1 MPLLLKLVHGNAT
14 SIGKMIQEFQTYW
27 IEYVKINGL
36 DHLRK
41 TISKKQCIKKMKE
54 IATKGPNEKL
64 GKICYT
70 VNADVLEKYGI
81 ADLELGCGLTYPVPK
96 ETVLSNETK
105 ENGMDSTENVMDS
118 TGNVIHDDSV
128 MSDTSKNDGD
138 NLQNQN
144 VDKIPNDVSIPA
156 ENKMEVD

>member
-70 VNADVLEKYGI
+70 ANADVLEKYGI

-105 ENGMDSTENVMDS
+105 ENGMDSTENVVN
-118 TGNVIHDDSV
+118 GDSV
-128 MSDTSKNDGD
+128 ISDTSNNDGG